1 MLVPAGTV
9 TKPALLSTERW
20 RKASAAVPSS
30 DTKPNFLSRLNQL
43 TRAVPI
49 IASPSPALKL
59 RSGCLLAQVEVCGI
73 ELASLSEPV
82 PVQHRDRAVSQGDQ
96 PITPEVLQGPV
107 HMHGRETQR
116 ITEFRLGQR
125 ELIYITVRQ
134 PHGFE
139 AHVQLAQEVGH
150 PPVSLAPTQ
159 IEDPL
164 AEHRPIDQGLAPER
178 VANTRTAPD
187 KIANGLVRD
196 VHHLARGQRTE
207 AVVHHVQ
214 MQALQV
220 GNVAG
225 DVKRENLALAFFGQL
240 VAVGGS
246 FQDQA

>member
-20 RKASAAVPSS
+20 RKASATVPSS
-30 DTKPNFLSRLNQL
+30 DTKPNFWSRLNQL

-73 ELASLSEPV
+73 ELTCLCEPL

-96 PITPEVLQGPV
+96 PLAPEVLQGPV

-116 ITEFRLGQR
+116 IPEFSLGER
-125 ELIYITVRQ
+125 ELISITVRQ
-134 PHGFE
+134 PHGLE
-139 AHVQLAQEVGH
+139 AHVELAQEVGH
-150 PPVSLAPTQ
+150 PPVSLAPAQ

-164 AEHRPIDQGLAPER
+164 PEHRRVDQGVAPER

-196 VHHLARGQRTE
+196 VQRLGC
-207 AVVHHVQ
+207 A
-214 MQALQV
+214 
-220 GNVAG
+220 
-225 DVKRENLALAFFGQL
+225 KR
-240 VAVGGS
+240 
-246 FQDQA
+246 